1 MTCLILL
8 RGEISKRLLSH
19 FMVCSVL
26 TFVGDMF
33 DGNMAVLVE
42 CHNFHLSAC
51 GTESGLR
58 TMFYQIF
65 TDDGWN
71 FPLICRRACRIMPA

>member
-42 CHNFHLSAC
+42 CHNFHLSLVEQKVDC
-51 GTESGLR
+51 GQCFIRFSQ
-58 TMFYQIF
+58 MM
-65 TDDGWN
+65 DGT
-71 FPLICRRACRIMPA
+71 FH